1 MEEGGC
7 ECHVRRGV
15 VPFQRGMRELVF
27 SLYFHLK
34 CSSFRARTRPNLHS
48 TLQFSS
54 LTPCD
59 SSRLHDSPRAT
70 SLTIRSSHLASEAP
84 PPRSRSHSNKLPA
97 PDHRSSVF
105 LEGERG
111 QKVLYTHC
119 FSPAPHLCPDEEE
132 EGHNL
137 HTVEGFNFPSPPPP
151 RRNI

>member
-1 MEEGGC
+1 MFRFKE
-7 ECHVRRGV
+7 VRESLR
-15 VPFQRGMRELVF
+15 F

-54 LTPCD
+54 PTPCD
-59 SSRLHDSPRAT
+59 SSPLHDSPRAN
-70 SLTIRSSHLASEAP
+70 SLTIRSSHLASEDP

-111 QKVLYTHC
+111 QKVLCTHC
-119 FSPAPHLCPDEEE
+119 FSPAPHLTPMKRRKDTICI
-132 EGHNL
+132 L
-137 HTVEGFNFPSPPPP
+137 LGFNFPSPPPP
-151 RRNI
+151 RLNI

>member
-7 ECHVRRGV
+7 ECHVRRGM
-15 VPFQRGMRELVF
+15 VPFQRGMRELAF

-48 TLQFSS
+48 NLQFSS
-54 LTPCD
+54 PTPCD
-59 SSRLHDSPRAT
+59 SSPLHDSPRAT
-70 SLTIRSSHLASEAP
+70 SLTIRSSHLASEEP

-111 QKVLYTHC
+111 Q
-119 FSPAPHLCPDEEE
+119 
-132 EGHNL
+132 
-137 HTVEGFNFPSPPPP
+137 
-151 RRNI
+151 